1 MKALD
6 AALPIGRYKSALID
20 ICEIFY
26 SLQGES
32 TFTGLPCIFIRLSG
46 CNLDCSWC
54 DTRYADT
61 QYQSMTID
69 QILNQIKNYPCTLV
83 EVTGGEPLHQKETP
97 LLITMLLDKN
107 YDVLLE
113 TNGSKSI
120 KDIHPKC
127 IKIIDVKCPSSNE
140 SDSFLFDN
148 LKFLSKDDELKFVI
162 ADRQD
167 YEFAKS
173 FINNQLTANRL
184 SNDNLTAISQAK
196 IHLSPVS
203 GQITPKVLAQWILKD
218 NLRAR
223 LSLQQHKIIWGPD
236 TQGV

>member
-1 MKALD
+1 
-6 AALPIGRYKSALID
+6 LPKMN

-32 TFTGLPCIFIRLSG
+32 TFAGMPCIFTRLSG

-61 QYQSMTID
+61 QYQSMTFD
-69 QILNQIKNYPCTLV
+69 QILNQIKNYPCNLV
-83 EVTGGEPLHQKETP
+83 EITGGEPLHQKDTP
-97 LLITMLLDKN
+97 LLISMLLDKN
-107 YDVLLE
+107 YQVLLE

-120 KDIHPKC
+120 KKIHSNC
-127 IKIIDVKCPSSNE
+127 IKIIDIKCPSSNE
-140 SDSFLFDN
+140 SDSFLFEN
-148 LKFLSKDDELKFVI
+148 LEYLTKDDELKFVI

-173 FINNQLTANRL
+173 IIENRL
-184 SNDNLTAISQAK
+184 TLVSQTK
-196 IHLSPVS
+196 IHLSPVFS
-203 GQITPKVLAQWILKD
+203 QITPEVLAKWIIED

-223 LSLQQHKIIWGPD
+223 LSLQQHKIIWDPD

>member
-1 MKALD
+1 MPK
-6 AALPIGRYKSALID
+6 IN

-32 TFTGLPCIFIRLSG
+32 TFAGMPCVFIRLSG

-61 QYQSMTID
+61 QYQSMTLD
-69 QILNQIKNYPCTLV
+69 QILKQIRDYPCNLV
-83 EVTGGEPLHQKETP
+83 EVTGGEPLHQNETH
-97 LLITMLLDKN
+97 LLISMLFDKN
-107 YDVLLE
+107 YQVLLE

-120 KDIHPKC
+120 KNIHSNC
-127 IKIIDVKCPSSNE
+127 IKIIDIKCPSSNE
-140 SDSFLFDN
+140 SDSFLFEN
-148 LKFLSKDDELKFVI
+148 LEYLTEDDELKFVI

-173 FINNQLTANRL
+173 MIENRL
-184 SNDNLTAISQAK
+184 TMVSQTK
-196 IHLSPVS
+196 IHLSPVF
-203 GQITPKVLAQWILKD
+203 GQITPEVLAKWIIED

-223 LSLQQHKIIWGPD
+223 LSLQQHKIIWDPD

>member
-1 MKALD
+1 MPKMN
-6 AALPIGRYKSALID
+6 

-32 TFTGLPCIFIRLSG
+32 TFAGMPCIFTRLSG

-61 QYQSMTID
+61 QYQSMTFD
-69 QILNQIKNYPCTLV
+69 QILNQIKNYPCNLV
-83 EVTGGEPLHQKETP
+83 EITGGEPLHQKDTP
-97 LLITMLLDKN
+97 LLISMLLDKN
-107 YDVLLE
+107 YQVLLE
-113 TNGSKSI
+113 TNGSKNI
-120 KDIHPKC
+120 KKIHSDC
-127 IKIIDVKCPSSNE
+127 IKIIDIKCPSSNE
-140 SDSFLFDN
+140 SDSFLFEN
-148 LKFLSKDDELKFVI
+148 LEYLTKDDELKFVI

-173 FINNQLTANRL
+173 IIENRL
-184 SNDNLTAISQAK
+184 TLVSQTK
-196 IHLSPVS
+196 IHLSPVFS
-203 GQITPKVLAQWILKD
+203 QITPEVLAKWIIED

-223 LSLQQHKIIWGPD
+223 LSLQQHKIIWDPD